1 MSKQQDTQL
10 KTPRP
15 TWHQTLYAYHEAGHV
30 VVGHV
35 LGRCLSEVS
44 LQASRTKGYK
54 GYCAFDEFAERWQG
68 LPQWGTGSQNPERIT
83 ILYAGTVAMRL
94 LCQQRGWQYDRWRG
108 GDKGDFDQIYLWSL
122 EMVADEEEQQTMQRG
137 CRKQAQAIL
146 EEHWPAVEALA
157 AVLVTQGR
165 VRGWEA
171 HRLIQQQI
179 DPAVTDWRMEAHSSR
194 ELPQEDEAAF

>member
-1 MSKQQDTQL
+1 MNKQEGMQQETAH
-10 KTPRP
+10 P
-15 TWHQTLYAYHEAGHV
+15 TWHQTRYAFHEAGHA

-44 LQASRTKGYK
+44 ILANREEGYK
-54 GYCAFDEFAERWQG
+54 GYCAFDEFAERWQS
-68 LPQWGTGSQNPERIT
+68 LLQWSTACQNPERIT
-83 ILYAGTVAMRL
+83 VLYAGTVAMRL
-94 LCQQRGWQYDRWRG
+94 ICQQRGWKYERWRG
-108 GDKGDFDQIYLWSL
+108 CDKGDFDQIYLRSL
-122 EMVADEEEQQTMQRG
+122 DMSADEEEQQAMQRG

-146 EEHWPAVEALA
+146 EGHWPAVEAVA
-157 AVLVTQGR
+157 AVLATQGR

-194 ELPQEDEAAF
+194 ELPQEDEIAF